1 MNANTSLLSS
11 LCTAFQPAVRAG
23 SAPSAVATRP
33 SVRYTLSQLHPS
45 ATEIDRC
52 RHDIHARMPQVA
64 IGALHQ
70 FLYDLF
76 AEDDLV
82 KAYFLHVGAATEA
95 GHAPTMPLDLSERAA
110 DRAGQYGGLMHRH
123 ERELAAVA
131 AFVQSCCYYWC
142 ARQQALGGHLVPV
155 AVSPRT
161 YRSRIAVAQ
170 RELLQEPLRQ
180 LRRSHPELG
189 STLAQVLGM
198 DCDGNVDPQQVAR
211 IQAALGTAQMQVH

>member
-1 MNANTSLLSS
+1 MNANTSLLS
-11 LCTAFQPAVRAG
+11 TASQPAVL
-23 SAPSAVATRP
+23 AVSVAHTRP
-33 SVRYTLSQLHPS
+33 SVRYTSSQLHPS

-161 YRSRIAVAQ
+161 YRSRIAVAK

-198 DCDGNVDPQQVAR
+198 NCDGDVDPQQVAR

>member
-1 MNANTSLLSS
+1 MNANTSLLS
-11 LCTAFQPAVRAG
+11 TASQPAVL
-23 SAPSAVATRP
+23 AVSVAHTRP
-33 SVRYTLSQLHPS
+33 SVRYTSSQLHPS

-170 RELLQEPLRQ
+170 RELLQEPLRL

-198 DCDGNVDPQQVAR
+198 DCDGDVDPQQVAR

>member
-1 MNANTSLLSS
+1 MNANTSLLS
-11 LCTAFQPAVRAG
+11 TASQPAVL
-23 SAPSAVATRP
+23 AVSVAHTRP
-33 SVRYTLSQLHPS
+33 SVRYTSSQLHPS

-142 ARQQALGGHLVPV
+142 ARQQALGGRLVPV

-198 DCDGNVDPQQVAR
+198 DCDGDVDPQQVAR

>member
-1 MNANTSLLSS
+1 MNANTSLLS
-11 LCTAFQPAVRAG
+11 TASQPAVL
-23 SAPSAVATRP
+23 AVSVAHTRP
-33 SVRYTLSQLHPS
+33 SVRYTSSQLHPS

-110 DRAGQYGGLMHRH
+110 DRGGQYGGLMHRH

-142 ARQQALGGHLVPV
+142 ARQQALGGRLVPV

-198 DCDGNVDPQQVAR
+198 DCDGDVDPQQVAR

>member
-1 MNANTSLLSS
+1 MNANTSLQSNAS
-11 LCTAFQPAVRAG
+11 QTAVPAVPA
-23 SAPSAVATRP
+23 SQ
-33 SVRYTLSQLHPS
+33 SVRCTLSQLHPS

-52 RHDIHARMPQVA
+52 RHDIHVRMPQVA

-82 KAYFLHVGAATEA
+82 KAYFLHVGAATEV

-110 DRAGQYGGLMHRH
+110 DRAGQYWGLMHRH

-131 AFVQSCCYYWC
+131 AFVQSCGYYWC
-142 ARQQALGGHLVPV
+142 ARHQALGGHLVPV

-180 LRRSHPELG
+180 LRRS
-189 STLAQVLGM
+189 VLTQRFLHRSG
-198 DCDGNVDPQQVAR
+198 R
-211 IQAALGTAQMQVH
+211 

>member
-1 MNANTSLLSS
+1 MNANTSLLS
-11 LCTAFQPAVRAG
+11 TASQPAVL
-23 SAPSAVATRP
+23 AVSVAHTRP
-33 SVRYTLSQLHPS
+33 SVRYTSSQLHPS

-198 DCDGNVDPQQVAR
+198 NCDGDVDPQQVAR

>member
-1 MNANTSLLSS
+1 MNANTSLLS
-11 LCTAFQPAVRAG
+11 TASQPAVL
-23 SAPSAVATRP
+23 AVSVAHTRP
-33 SVRYTLSQLHPS
+33 SVRYTSSQLHPS

-52 RHDIHARMPQVA
+52 RHDIHVRMPQVA

-70 FLYDLF
+70 FLNDLF

-198 DCDGNVDPQQVAR
+198 NCDGDVDPQQVAR

>member
-1 MNANTSLLSS
+1 
-11 LCTAFQPAVRAG
+11 
-23 SAPSAVATRP
+23 
-33 SVRYTLSQLHPS
+33 
-45 ATEIDRC
+45 
-52 RHDIHARMPQVA
+52 
-64 IGALHQ
+64 
-70 FLYDLF
+70 
-76 AEDDLV
+76 
-82 KAYFLHVGAATEA
+82 
-95 GHAPTMPLDLSERAA
+95 
-110 DRAGQYGGLMHRH
+110 MHRH

-131 AFVQSCCYYWC
+131 AFVQSCGYYWC

-198 DCDGNVDPQQVAR
+198 NCDGDVDPQQVAR

>member
-1 MNANTSLLSS
+1 MNANTSLLS
-11 LCTAFQPAVRAG
+11 TASQPAVL
-23 SAPSAVATRP
+23 AVSVAHTRP
-33 SVRYTLSQLHPS
+33 SVRYTSSQLHPS

-198 DCDGNVDPQQVAR
+198 DCDGDVDPQQVAR

>member
-1 MNANTSLLSS
+1 MNANTSLLS
-11 LCTAFQPAVRAG
+11 TASQPAILAG
-23 SAPSAVATRP
+23 TTAPTRP

-45 ATEIDRC
+45 EADIDR
-52 RHDIHARMPQVA
+52 RRLDIHMRMPQVA
-64 IGALHQ
+64 IGALQQ
-70 FLYDLF
+70 FLHDLF

-198 DCDGNVDPQQVAR
+198 NCDGDVDPQQVAR

>member
-1 MNANTSLLSS
+1 MNANTSLQSNAS
-11 LCTAFQPAVRAG
+11 QTAVPAVPA
-23 SAPSAVATRP
+23 SQ

-52 RHDIHARMPQVA
+52 RHDIHVRMPQVA

-82 KAYFLHVGAATEA
+82 KAYFLHVGAATEV

-110 DRAGQYGGLMHRH
+110 DRAGQYWGLMHRH
-123 ERELAAVA
+123 ECELAAVA
-131 AFVQSCCYYWC
+131 AFVQSCGYYWC
-142 ARQQALGGHLVPV
+142 ARHQALGGHLVPV

-198 DCDGNVDPQQVAR
+198 NCDGDVDPQQVAR

>member
-1 MNANTSLLSS
+1 MNANTSLLS
-11 LCTAFQPAVRAG
+11 TASQPAVL
-23 SAPSAVATRP
+23 AVSVAHTRP
-33 SVRYTLSQLHPS
+33 SVRYTSSQLHPS

-70 FLYDLF
+70 FLYDRF

-198 DCDGNVDPQQVAR
+198 DCDGDVDPQQVAR

>member
-1 MNANTSLLSS
+1 MNANTSLQS
-11 LCTAFQPAVRAG
+11 TASQTAVPAVPA
-23 SAPSAVATRP
+23 SQ

-198 DCDGNVDPQQVAR
+198 DCDGDVDPQQVAR

>member
-1 MNANTSLLSS
+1 MNANTSLLS
-11 LCTAFQPAVRAG
+11 TASQPAVLAV
-23 SAPSAVATRP
+23 SVAPTRP

-198 DCDGNVDPQQVAR
+198 NCDGDVDPQQVAR

>member
-1 MNANTSLLSS
+1 MNANTSLLS
-11 LCTAFQPAVRAG
+11 TASQPAILAG
-23 SAPSAVATRP
+23 TTAPTRP

-45 ATEIDRC
+45 EADIDR
-52 RHDIHARMPQVA
+52 RRLDIHMRMPQVA
-64 IGALHQ
+64 IGALQQ
-70 FLYDLF
+70 FLHDLF

-82 KAYFLHVGAATEA
+82 KAYFLHVGAVP
-95 GHAPTMPLDLSERAA
+95 GNVPTMPLDLSARAAERA
-110 DRAGQYGGLMHRH
+110 GTYWGLLHRH

-131 AFVQSCCYYWC
+131 AFVQSCGYYWC

-155 AVSPRT
+155 AASPRT

-198 DCDGNVDPQQVAR
+198 DCDGDVDPQQVAR